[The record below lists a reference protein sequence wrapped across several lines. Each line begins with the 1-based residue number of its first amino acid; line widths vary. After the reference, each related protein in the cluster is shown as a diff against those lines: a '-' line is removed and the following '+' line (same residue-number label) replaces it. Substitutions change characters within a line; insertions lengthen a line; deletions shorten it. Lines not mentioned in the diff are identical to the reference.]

1 MHTRGENA
9 EYAIA
14 EDFEQ
19 VQSDLR
25 DGWTQRGPLQEEL
38 DTENGER
45 VRESQCI
52 CTWVRL

>member
-25 DGWTQRGPLQEEL
+25 DGRTQRDPLQEEL
-38 DTENGER
+38 DREKGER